1 MLCTTVAARFVCL
14 PSAALFCTFA
24 GCQPQ
29 SSAPASPVVEL
40 RRVETSVDPPE
51 PTLAEQ
57 MAAVERGASTQIL
70 VEQEAQGDQ
79 DLIALGKLTQLT
91 DLLLDH
97 AASEFHAGG
106 VAALANLPNLQHL
119 RIRGWGIN
127 AECLRELAKIKS
139 LRILNVPH
147 AEFADE
153 GLEILTEMP
162 NLESLRF
169 GSSLVTDEGMK
180 TLARFP
186 AIRQLHLIDVPI
198 TDAGL
203 AELARIDRLQSLYI
217 DGGSIS
223 DAGWD
228 ELFRRRPRLHVH
240 INQQHHDRDPHK
252 HPH

>member
-1 MLCTTVAARFVCL
+1 MCISNSERFFGL
-14 PSAALFCTFA
+14 PSVALFCALA

-29 SSAPASPVVEL
+29 SPAPASPAADL
-40 RRVETSVDPPE
+40 RGVETAAIPLE
-51 PTLAEQ
+51 LTLAEQ
-57 MAAVERGASTQIL
+57 MAAIERGASTRIL

-79 DLIALGKLTQLT
+79 DLIALGKLSKLT

-97 AASEFHAGG
+97 AASEFHADG
-106 VAALANLPNLQHL
+106 VAALADLPDLQHL
-119 RIRGWGIN
+119 RIRGRGIN

-153 GLEILTEMP
+153 GLEILAELP

-203 AELARIDRLQSLYI
+203 AELAKIDRLQSLYI
-217 DGGSIS
+217 DGGNIS

-228 ELFRRRPRLHVH
+228 ELFRKRPRLHVH
-240 INQQHHDRDPHK
+240 VKQQHLDRDPHR